1 MPSPRTISRAPIAW
15 LLLAAAVAA
24 QPGCRQPD
32 AEDNAVNAQNSVEP
46 APPRI
51 PLPDPPLDRAAL
63 LTAIGRAASAHAT
76 GADDTQVQRPLDG
89 KPFELR
95 IRFGCRGPS
104 NELRNEEA
112 GWSYDREKG
121 TLRVRATP
129 TISRQDEVAA
139 QVGGEAFEAI
149 EGFWLARPWLLEAA
163 CPATAAVKA
172 APATPEA
179 AGAPAKPPASAA
191 ADATAEAEADAAP
204 ATVLPRY
211 GIAQF
216 FTATDSRT
224 RQRSMRPYEAV
235 ETLKPNEPVG
245 SQGFDLVL
253 SGRLRALPDKRVV
266 ACVSGGADLPPSC
279 IVSADFDRVRIERAD
294 SREIVAEWGSG

>member
-1 MPSPRTISRAPIAW
+1 MRLLGKKSEARIAW
-15 LLLAAAVAA
+15 LVLATALASAI
-24 QPGCRQPD
+24 GCRQPE
-32 AEDNAVNAQNSVEP
+32 AQDNAASPINAVEP
-46 APPRI
+46 AAPRI
-51 PLPDPPLDRAAL
+51 PLPEPPMDRAAL
-63 LTAIGRAASAHAT
+63 LMAIAQAASAHSA
-76 GADDTQVQRPLDG
+76 GSDDSEAQRRLDG

-104 NELRNEEA
+104 NDLGGEEA
-112 GWSYDREKG
+112 GWSFDRERR

-129 TISRQDEVAA
+129 TISGEDEVAA
-139 QVGGEAFEAI
+139 RIAGDAFEAV

-172 APATPEA
+172 VPVPPETADAPADRPA
-179 AGAPAKPPASAA
+179 AEPAH
-191 ADATAEAEADAAP
+191 P
-204 ATVLPRY
+204 ATMVPKF

-224 RQRSMRPYEAV
+224 GRRAMRPYETV
-235 ETLKPNEPVG
+235 KTLEQDEPVG

-253 SGRLRALPDKRVV
+253 SGRLRALPDKRII
-266 ACVSGGADLPPSC
+266 ACVSSGPDLPPNC

-294 SREIVAEWGSG
+294 NREIVAEWGS